1 MHDKY
6 GSTTRSDHR
15 VVENSETP
23 LRRPR
28 AIRVLNLAGEIQRS
42 IHGDLI
48 GASTGGSAPI
58 YRYEGRAKVPIAQAQ
73 HQQREGPPGVG
84 PQLPIGVKTWTE
96 GV

>member
-1 MHDKY
+1 MHHKY

-15 VVENSETP
+15 VVENGETP

-48 GASTGGSAPI
+48 GVSTGGSAPI
-58 YRYEGRAKVPIAQAQ
+58 DRYEDRAKVPIAQAQ
-73 HQQREGPPGVG
+73 HQ
-84 PQLPIGVKTWTE
+84 
-96 GV
+96 